1 MILMISI
8 YLLAGILIADRRG
21 QFIMKE
27 KSLFEF
33 LQLAAVIVF
42 WPFIVGVLYIDMV
55 DEVKK
60 NKGM

>member
-8 YLLAGILIADRRG
+8 YLLAGILIADIKG
-21 QFIMKE
+21 QFIMKN
-27 KSLFEF
+27 KSLVEF
-33 LQLAAVIVF
+33 LQLIAVIIF

-60 NKGM
+60 NRGM